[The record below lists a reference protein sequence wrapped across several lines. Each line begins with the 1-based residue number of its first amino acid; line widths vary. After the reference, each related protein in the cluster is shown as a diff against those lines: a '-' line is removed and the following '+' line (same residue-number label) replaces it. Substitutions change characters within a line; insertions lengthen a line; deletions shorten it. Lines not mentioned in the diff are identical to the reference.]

1 MRHDCTTSFGVECTG
16 SGRVYGHSTL
26 APRRLSIPNFGGTV
40 LSNYWSVHN
49 RATFGQLP
57 LTTAFQYRCHL
68 LVIATLFP
76 HGQIWAGRFQISMGK
91 ISTHPFSVNP
101 DPFGPVLSPTVFPR
115 SPLPYH
121 TPLVRLP
128 ITVMLLYHVTVDL
141 YTLQKSTLP
150 FHLLITRQPLP
161 TQRTESIPR
170 GEGCNRVT
178 LLYFTIHSIILFS
191 LDFPSLLLLSP

>member
-1 MRHDCTTSFGVECTG
+1 MYGQCTG
-16 SGRVYGHSTL
+16 VRAQYTGAKT
-26 APRRLSIPNFGGTV
+26 SIDTKLGGTV

-57 LTTAFQYRCHL
+57 LTIAFQYRCHL

-91 ISTHPFSVNP
+91 MSTHPFSVNP
-101 DPFGPVLSPTVFPR
+101 DPFGPVLSPTVSPR

-121 TPLVRLP
+121 TPMRLP

-178 LLYFTIHSIILFS
+178 
-191 LDFPSLLLLSP
+191 